1 MNMSRTLRGILALA
15 LGTVSIASTCQSS
28 DDRVPG
34 TYRLNIIESRD
45 TCDNPQ
51 ELNTFGSQL
60 TISQEGDSYIIEFG
74 EEGTLTGAFSDEGV
88 LVAEGDIVVVR
99 DGTPIAAHMQIGIII
114 RQGQI
119 TAGTGRL
126 TFNGT
131 FPGRPGVCI
140 QEFSV
145 TGRRDNVSPVL
156 G

>member
-1 MNMSRTLRGILALA
+1 VLALA
-15 LGTVSIASTCQSS
+15 IGFVSIGSTCESA

-34 TYRLNIIESRD
+34 TYRINITESRD

-51 ELNTFGSQL
+51 ELNSFVSEV
-60 TISQEGDSYIIEFG
+60 TISQEGEGYILEFG
-74 EEGTLTGAFSDEGV
+74 EEGTLTGAFSEEGV
-88 LVAEGDIVVVR
+88 LVAQGDIVVVR
-99 DGTPIAAHMQIGIII
+99 GGLPIAAHMQVGFII

-131 FPGRPGVCI
+131 FPGRPGECV

-145 TGRRDNVSPVL
+145 TGRRDSVSPIL